1 MEAEDVNELSCVA
14 VACQSTDD
22 ALGGQSR
29 DSSDCHAE
37 GNRMDDLM
45 VRHMSLLG
53 FSTSARSNSVLLAPA
68 AGLCFDTLF
77 ALACWILAALTYMWR
92 PSFAPSF
99 AAGFL

>member
-1 MEAEDVNELSCVA
+1 MKNKDEVLAKLKEFDERG
-14 VACQSTDD
+14 
-22 ALGGQSR
+22 LGGI
-29 DSSDCHAE
+29 
-37 GNRMDDLM
+37 RMDDLM